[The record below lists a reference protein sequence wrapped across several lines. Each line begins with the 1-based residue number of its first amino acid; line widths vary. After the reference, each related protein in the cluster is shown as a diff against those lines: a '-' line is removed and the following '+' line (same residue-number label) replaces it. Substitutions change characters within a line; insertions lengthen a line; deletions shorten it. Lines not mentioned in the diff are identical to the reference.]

1 MDQQPFLFSDAEMRQ
16 FGRPQPPPEFTLDAP
31 ALQQWKAK
39 ISEFQAQ
46 VRQRQTPQQLG
57 LWEQP
62 GENGGNQGRND
73 GMGTQTRKE
82 NLPIV
87 TATSPPVDPF
97 QLDLQNFFFFQWPI
111 DRNPSDPCLYFVLD
125 TAADLVLYI
134 GETCHVNQRWA
145 GYHDCKR
152 YVLNYQSA
160 HFQFKIRTMINIG
173 FWWDTPIETRPRQN
187 LEASLIKSWR
197 SPFNKENWTFWGTP
211 FVHH

>member
-1 MDQQPFLFSDAEMRQ
+1 MVDQQPFLFSEAEMRQ
-16 FGRPQPPPEFTLDAP
+16 FGRPSPPAPELTFDAT

-39 ISEFQAQ
+39 ITEFQAQ
-46 VRQRQTPQQLG
+46 VRQRQAPQQMG

-62 GENGGNQGRND
+62 V
-73 GMGTQTRKE
+73 E
-82 NLPIV
+82 NL
-87 TATSPPVDPF
+87 DPF

-125 TAADLVLYI
+125 TAADLLLYI
-134 GETCHVNQRWA
+134 GETCQMNQRWA
-145 GYHDCKR
+145 GHHDCKR

-160 HFQFKIRTMINIG
+160 HFQLQVRTTINIG
-173 FWWDTPIETRPRQN
+173 FWWDTPLATRPRQK

-211 FVHH
+211 FVYRVQGDLG